1 MEVPDHIRYFV
12 RTGATNR
19 FALTDACEASRYPAV
34 ARNDGF
40 FSFSTTEEIN
50 ELFANVGKF
59 TPAYEG
65 DLATFISDGAPELD
79 LQSKDA
85 ANIANSMFRKAWD
98 EYCKERGLLQYP
110 YSAYSEFHVSKDQI
124 KIGQKVAWGRQG
136 DRRAS
141 MLRNVAKKY
150 VWQFGV
156 SALPAFWPFYH
167 FKLKS
172 RVLFSPLLTG
182 DKEADKPLDDVKA

>member
-65 DLATFISDGAPELD
+65 DLTTFISDGAPELD

-98 EYCKERGLLQYP
+98 EYCKERGLLEYR
-110 YSAYSEFHVSKDQI
+110 YSAYSGFHVSKDQI